1 MNKKTVKNPLSN
13 DKPGPGR
20 PKGAVNKTTAILKD
34 ALIQAAINAGGGG
47 DNGMVQYLTTQAVEN
62 PGPFLTLLGKV
73 LPTQISGD
81 PDNPLTRITRIEIVG
96 VDPVTASQTKD
107 EQHVTH

>member
-1 MNKKTVKNPLSN
+1 MAATKIVQKSA
-13 DKPGPGR
+13 KPPAAGMGR

-47 DNGMVQYLTTQAVEN
+47 EDGMVEYLTMQAREN

-73 LPTQISGD
+73 LPLQVSGEGE
-81 PDNPLTRITRIEIVG
+81 NGEVIVKWQ
-96 VDPVTASQTKD
+96 S
-107 EQHVTH
+107 